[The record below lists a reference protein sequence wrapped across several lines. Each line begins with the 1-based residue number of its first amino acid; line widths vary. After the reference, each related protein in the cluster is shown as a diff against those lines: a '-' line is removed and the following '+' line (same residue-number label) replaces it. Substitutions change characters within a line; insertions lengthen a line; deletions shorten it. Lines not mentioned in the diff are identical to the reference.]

1 MYRTFILS
9 EGASVESL
17 SIINPEPH
25 PSGSSLS
32 FLMPNLP
39 PYYMVHWHVNESF
52 RGLRSCLRRDDN
64 ESAYGEKKVSP
75 LLWGM
80 VPGISTDLARGCRVI
95 AKGSNGFKVS
105 LCSWIW
111 PYPIPTVGLSL
122 TLWAAWVEVRD
133 PRTYAT
139 SKQLCSIKLN
149 SSTL

>member
-52 RGLRSCLRRDDN
+52 CGLRSCLRRDDN

-75 LLWGM
+75 LL
-80 VPGISTDLARGCRVI
+80 
-95 AKGSNGFKVS
+95 
-105 LCSWIW
+105 
-111 PYPIPTVGLSL
+111 
-122 TLWAAWVEVRD
+122 
-133 PRTYAT
+133 
-139 SKQLCSIKLN
+139 
-149 SSTL
+149 